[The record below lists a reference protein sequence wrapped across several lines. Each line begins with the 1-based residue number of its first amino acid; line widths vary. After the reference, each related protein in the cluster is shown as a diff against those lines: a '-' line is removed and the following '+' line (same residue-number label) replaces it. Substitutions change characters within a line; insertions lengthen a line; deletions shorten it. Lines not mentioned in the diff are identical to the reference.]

1 MIVLDNDS
9 SGAQKEGH
17 QKRMMGEIAKLLDT
31 SAGGKLDPADYE
43 RTVTTLLAAGG
54 EAPVITRRPTGAWSH
69 AVVDAPR

>member
-1 MIVLDNDS
+1 MS
-9 SGAQKEGH
+9 
-17 QKRMMGEIAKLLDT
+17 EIAKLLDP